1 MNMNEP
7 ELFSGQQNQLSVFT
21 PIDALLSEYRKN
33 RADLER
39 IAAYVANETGGV
51 MRFFMSGAQVEHQ
64 ISSISAASLFAIEPA
79 VRALDASFWARAMAL
94 TDVLETMPAEKRIA
108 WNEQIRS
115 HKTPAFEPDS
125 VKSTIGDLLAQRSQF
140 FAERVDGLFRALSG
154 EHVTNAPE
162 GFGKRMIV
170 AYLRTSYGTLNYDRA
185 NYIHDLRVVIAKF
198 MGRDAPFGNVT
209 DDDLRNMYRNGQY
222 GEWKSFDGGAFRM
235 RLYMKG
241 TAHLEVHPDIAY
253 RLNQV
258 LAWLHPMAIPS
269 KFRTKPAR
277 APKDFTMVH
286 DLVPFEV
293 LAELSRGRVDRTG
306 KVLSFWSGEVK
317 ANHRTVQVLQYLGGA
332 PSISMREWSFDYP
345 IQAVLEELMRTGRIP
360 DQKTHQFYPTPA
372 CLASMVADLA
382 AIGENDTVLEPSA
395 GLGAIAEHL
404 PKDRTTCVEIS
415 RLHCT
420 VLESKG
426 FNTVCEDFLRWDAPT
441 KFDCICLNPPFSEG
455 RDAAH
460 VLKAT
465 TLLASGGK
473 IVAILP
479 AGRRNKTLVEG
490 WTHEW
495 SEVFDNRFEG
505 TQVAVVIL
513 VLTKD

>member
-7 ELFSGQQNQLSVFT
+7 ELFSGPQNQLSVFT
-21 PIDALLSEYRKN
+21 LIDALLSEYRKN

-39 IAAYVANETGGV
+39 IAVYVANETGGV
-51 MRFFMSGAQVEHQ
+51 MRFFMCGAQVEQQ
-64 ISSISAASLFAIEPA
+64 ISSISAASLFALDPA

-209 DDDLRNMYRNGQY
+209 DEDLRNIYRNGQY
-222 GEWKSFDGGAFRM
+222 GEWKSFDGGAFRI

-241 TAHLEVHPDIAY
+241 TAHFEVHPDIAY

-258 LAWLHPMAIPS
+258 LAWLHPTAIPS
-269 KFRTKPAR
+269 KFRTKPPR

-306 KVLSFWSGEVK
+306 QVLSYWSNDVK
-317 ANHRTVQVLQYLGGA
+317 ANHRTVAVLQYLGGVPNA
-332 PSISMREWSFDYP
+332 SMREWSFDYP
-345 IQAVLEELMRTGRIP
+345 IQAVLE
-360 DQKTHQFYPTPA
+360 
-372 CLASMVADLA
+372 S
-382 AIGENDTVLEPSA
+382 
-395 GLGAIAEHL
+395 
-404 PKDRTTCVEIS
+404 
-415 RLHCT
+415 
-420 VLESKG
+420 
-426 FNTVCEDFLRWDAPT
+426 
-441 KFDCICLNPPFSEG
+441 
-455 RDAAH
+455 
-460 VLKAT
+460 
-465 TLLASGGK
+465 
-473 IVAILP
+473 
-479 AGRRNKTLVEG
+479 
-490 WTHEW
+490 
-495 SEVFDNRFEG
+495 
-505 TQVAVVIL
+505 
-513 VLTKD
+513 